1 MQELD
6 RDEAQVR
13 LVTTTE
19 DARRRERALR
29 GGQLQRCR
37 PDRRQSSAT
46 LLRAEA
52 LAGAS
57 ARRDRAGRAGQS
69 NGGRGGGEQREKARR
84 LGRESCVARK
94 KGGRAAERAG

>member
-1 MQELD
+1 MPVDVKEHS
-6 RDEAQVR
+6 
-13 LVTTTE
+13 VTASSS
-19 DARRRERALR
+19 DAGQSGAKAL
-29 GGQLQRCR
+29 
-37 PDRRQSSAT
+37 AT
-46 LLRAEA
+46 LLGAEA

-84 LGRESCVARK
+84 LGRESCVAWK